1 MENFYAILR
10 EFTELYKNI
19 GEIKRKE
26 MSSNID
32 IKRICA
38 WCKQEFIAHK
48 TTTCCSHRCANLLYK
63 QRKREAAVKANNQVV
78 KKIITEKPIEKIKEK
93 PFLTITETA
102 VYLGVTR
109 PTLYGY
115 LRWGELKASRLGY
128 KFLLRKEDI
137 DTLFN
142 NPGEFRV
149 PTRDKTAI
157 TDFYT
162 TAEIKEKFGVKESWI
177 YEIAKEHNIPHT
189 FNRGRTYWSK
199 KHIDSYFA
207 KKAPDASI
215 TEWYSVAES
224 QEKFGMTLSAI
235 YTFVYKNVIPKR
247 KEGKMVYYSKKHFDI
262 AEGISTPEEPQ
273 YYTIPEA
280 MEKYNLTRDQL
291 YHYVKYH
298 NITRIK
304 VGKYTKII
312 RSELDKFFEPPK
324 IE

>member
-1 MENFYAILR
+1 MATSSIR
-10 EFTELYKNI
+10 ITKICQWCGVEFVAQKVSTKY
-19 GEIKRKE
+19 
-26 MSSNID
+26 
-32 IKRICA
+32 
-38 WCKQEFIAHK
+38 
-48 TTTCCSHRCANLLYK
+48 CSHRCANLAYK
-63 QRKREAAVKANNQVV
+63 QAVRDKRVKQAEAETLSIKL
-78 KKIITEKPIEKIKEK
+78 EKPIENVKNKEYLSFAQAGK
-93 PFLTITETA
+93 LLGLSRQA
-102 VYLGVTR
+102 VYNMVKAGN
-109 PTLYGY
+109 
-115 LRWGELKASRLGY
+115 LKASKISSRLS
-128 KFLLRKEDI
+128 FIRRVDI
-137 DTLFN
+137 DAMLENRPYKTLH
-142 NPGEFRV
+142 PKDTV
-149 PTRDKTAI
+149 PI

-162 TAEIKEKFGVKESWI
+162 TAEVKEKFGVKESWI
-177 YEIAKEHNIPHT
+177 YEIAKEHNIPRT

-215 TEWYSVAES
+215 TEWYSVAEL

-262 AEGISTPEEPQ
+262 AKGIATPEVPQ

-304 VGKYTKII
+304 VGKYTKIL

>member
-1 MENFYAILR
+1 MATSSIR
-10 EFTELYKNI
+10 ITKICQWCGVEFEAQKVSTKY
-19 GEIKRKE
+19 
-26 MSSNID
+26 
-32 IKRICA
+32 
-38 WCKQEFIAHK
+38 
-48 TTTCCSHRCANLLYK
+48 CSHRCANLAYK
-63 QRKREAAVKANNQVV
+63 QAVRDKRVKQAEAETLSVKL
-78 KKIITEKPIEKIKEK
+78 EKPIENVKDKEYLSFSQAGK
-93 PFLTITETA
+93 LLGVSRQA
-102 VYLGVTR
+102 VYNMVKAGN
-109 PTLYGY
+109 
-115 LRWGELKASRLGY
+115 LKASKISSRLSFIKRTDIEAMLESKPY
-128 KFLLRKEDI
+128 KTLHPK
-137 DTLFN
+137 DTI
-142 NPGEFRV
+142 P
-149 PTRDKTAI
+149 I

-162 TAEIKEKFGVKESWI
+162 TAEIKEKYNIQESWLFK
-177 YEIAKEHNIPHT
+177 IAKEHNIPRT
-189 FNRGRTYWSK
+189 FNRGKTYWSK

-207 KKAPDASI
+207 KKAPYASI
-215 TEWYSVAES
+215 TEWYSVAEL

-262 AEGISTPEEPQ
+262 AKGIATPEEPQ

-304 VGKYTKII
+304 VGKYTKIL

>member
-1 MENFYAILR
+1 MATSSIR
-10 EFTELYKNI
+10 ITKICQWCGVEFVAQKVSTKY
-19 GEIKRKE
+19 
-26 MSSNID
+26 
-32 IKRICA
+32 
-38 WCKQEFIAHK
+38 
-48 TTTCCSHRCANLLYK
+48 CSHRCANLAYK
-63 QRKREAAVKANNQVV
+63 QAVRDKRVKQAEAETLSIKL
-78 KKIITEKPIEKIKEK
+78 EKPIENVKDKEYLSFAQAGK
-93 PFLTITETA
+93 LLGLSRQA
-102 VYLGVTR
+102 VYNMVKAGN
-109 PTLYGY
+109 
-115 LRWGELKASRLGY
+115 LKASKISSRLS
-128 KFLLRKEDI
+128 FIRRVDI
-137 DTLFN
+137 DAMLENRPYKTLH
-142 NPGEFRV
+142 PKDTI
-149 PTRDKTAI
+149 PI
-157 TDFYT
+157 IDFYT
-162 TAEIKEKFGVKESWI
+162 TSEIKEKFGVKESWI
-177 YEIAKEHNIPHT
+177 YEIAKEHNIPRT

-215 TEWYSVAES
+215 TEWYSVAEL

-262 AEGISTPEEPQ
+262 AKGIATPEEPQ

-298 NITRIK
+298 NISRIK
-304 VGKYTKII
+304 VGKYTKIL

>member
-1 MENFYAILR
+1 MA
-10 EFTELYKNI
+10 
-19 GEIKRKE
+19 
-26 MSSNID
+26 SNID
-32 IKRICA
+32 IQKKCE
-38 WCKQEFIAHK
+38 WCGKLFIAHK
-48 TTTCCSHRCANLLYK
+48 TSTRCCSHRCANLAYK
-63 QRKREAAVKANNQVV
+63 ERTRQKRVSEFQTMVNQQIEKEDCIDKDFFTPSEAAKYIGISRATFYRYLETNLIKSVQLKRKTIIRKRDIEALFDNASPY
-78 KKIITEKPIEKIKEK
+78 KKHLPRSKQ
-93 PFLTITETA
+93 
-102 VYLGVTR
+102 
-109 PTLYGY
+109 
-115 LRWGELKASRLGY
+115 S
-128 KFLLRKEDI
+128 
-137 DTLFN
+137 
-142 NPGEFRV
+142 
-149 PTRDKTAI
+149 I

-177 YEIAKEHNIPHT
+177 YEIAKEHNIPRT
-189 FNRGRTYWSK
+189 FNRGKTYWSK

-207 KKAPDASI
+207 KKTPDASI
-215 TEWYSVAES
+215 TEWYSVAEL

-262 AEGISTPEEPQ
+262 AKGLSVPEEPK

-304 VGKYTKII
+304 VGKHTKIL

>member
-1 MENFYAILR
+1 MGARKSIRAEKLKAEKKQKAIAVLRDCPTSPLKMRIVADLIRGMEINKALGVLR
-10 EFTELYKNI
+10 YSKKAAS
-19 GEIKRKE
+19 IK
-26 MSSNID
+26 
-32 IKRICA
+32 
-38 WCKQEFIAHK
+38 
-48 TTTCCSHRCANLLYK
+48 L
-63 QRKREAAVKANNQVV
+63 
-78 KKIITEKPIEKIKEK
+78 EKPIENVKDKEYLSFAQAGK
-93 PFLTITETA
+93 LLGLSRQA
-102 VYLGVTR
+102 VYNMVKAGN
-109 PTLYGY
+109 
-115 LRWGELKASRLGY
+115 LKASKISSRLS
-128 KFLLRKEDI
+128 FIRRVDI
-137 DTLFN
+137 DAMLENRPYKTLH
-142 NPGEFRV
+142 PKDTV
-149 PTRDKTAI
+149 PI

-177 YEIAKEHNIPHT
+177 YEIAKEHNIPRT

-215 TEWYSVAES
+215 TEWYSVAEL

-262 AEGISTPEEPQ
+262 AKGIATPEEPQ

-304 VGKYTKII
+304 VGKYTKIL

>member
-1 MENFYAILR
+1 MATNSIR
-10 EFTELYKNI
+10 ITKICQWCGVEFVAQKVSTKY
-19 GEIKRKE
+19 
-26 MSSNID
+26 
-32 IKRICA
+32 
-38 WCKQEFIAHK
+38 
-48 TTTCCSHRCANLLYK
+48 CSHRCANLAYK
-63 QRKREAAVKANNQVV
+63 QAVRDKRVKQAEAETLSIKL
-78 KKIITEKPIEKIKEK
+78 EKPIENVKDKEYLSFAQAGK
-93 PFLTITETA
+93 LLGLSRQA
-102 VYLGVTR
+102 VYNMVKAGN
-109 PTLYGY
+109 
-115 LRWGELKASRLGY
+115 LKASKISSRLS
-128 KFLLRKEDI
+128 FIRRVDI
-137 DTLFN
+137 DAMLENRPYKTLH
-142 NPGEFRV
+142 PKDTV
-149 PTRDKTAI
+149 PI

-177 YEIAKEHNIPHT
+177 YEIAKEHNIPRT

-215 TEWYSVAES
+215 TEWYSVAEL
-224 QEKFGMTLSAI
+224 QEKFSMTLSAI

-262 AEGISTPEEPQ
+262 AKGIATPDEPQ

-304 VGKYTKII
+304 VGKYTKIL

>member
-1 MENFYAILR
+1 MA
-10 EFTELYKNI
+10 
-19 GEIKRKE
+19 
-26 MSSNID
+26 SNIN
-32 IKRICA
+32 IQKKCE
-38 WCKQEFIAHK
+38 WCGKLFIAHK
-48 TTTCCSHRCANLLYK
+48 TTTRCCSHRCANLVYK
-63 QRKREAAVKANNQVV
+63 ERTRQKRVSEFQTMVNQQIEKEDCIDKDFFTPSEAAKYIGISRATFYRYLETNLIKSVQLKRKTIIRKRDIEALFDNASPY
-78 KKIITEKPIEKIKEK
+78 KKHLPRSKQ
-93 PFLTITETA
+93 
-102 VYLGVTR
+102 
-109 PTLYGY
+109 
-115 LRWGELKASRLGY
+115 S
-128 KFLLRKEDI
+128 
-137 DTLFN
+137 
-142 NPGEFRV
+142 
-149 PTRDKTAI
+149 I

-177 YEIAKEHNIPHT
+177 YEIAKEHNIPRT

-215 TEWYSVAES
+215 TEWYSVAEL

-262 AEGISTPEEPQ
+262 AKGIATPEEPQ

-280 MEKYNLTRDQL
+280 MAKYNLTRDQL

-304 VGKYTKII
+304 VGKYTKIL

>member
-1 MENFYAILR
+1 MATSSIR
-10 EFTELYKNI
+10 ITKICQWCGVEFVAQKVSTKY
-19 GEIKRKE
+19 
-26 MSSNID
+26 
-32 IKRICA
+32 
-38 WCKQEFIAHK
+38 
-48 TTTCCSHRCANLLYK
+48 CSHRCANLAYK
-63 QRKREAAVKANNQVV
+63 QAVRDKRVKQAEAETLLIKL
-78 KKIITEKPIEKIKEK
+78 EKPIENVRDKEYLSFAQAGK
-93 PFLTITETA
+93 LLGLSRQA
-102 VYLGVTR
+102 VYNMVKAGN
-109 PTLYGY
+109 
-115 LRWGELKASRLGY
+115 LKASKISSRLS
-128 KFLLRKEDI
+128 FIRRVDI
-137 DTLFN
+137 DAMLENRPYKTLH
-142 NPGEFRV
+142 PKDTI
-149 PTRDKTAI
+149 PI

-177 YEIAKEHNIPHT
+177 YEIAKEHNIPRT

-215 TEWYSVAES
+215 TEWYSVAEL

-262 AEGISTPEEPQ
+262 AKGIATPEEPQ

-304 VGKYTKII
+304 VGKYTKIL

>member
-1 MENFYAILR
+1 MA
-10 EFTELYKNI
+10 
-19 GEIKRKE
+19 
-26 MSSNID
+26 SNID
-32 IKRICA
+32 IQKKCE
-38 WCKQEFIAHK
+38 WCGKLFIAHK
-48 TTTCCSHRCANLLYK
+48 TSTRCCSHRCANLAYK
-63 QRKREAAVKANNQVV
+63 ERTRQKRVSEFQTMVNQQIEKEDCIDKDFFTPSEAAKYIGISRATFYRHLETNLIKSVQLKRKTIIRKRDIEALFDNASPY
-78 KKIITEKPIEKIKEK
+78 KKHLPRAKQ
-93 PFLTITETA
+93 
-102 VYLGVTR
+102 
-109 PTLYGY
+109 
-115 LRWGELKASRLGY
+115 S
-128 KFLLRKEDI
+128 
-137 DTLFN
+137 
-142 NPGEFRV
+142 
-149 PTRDKTAI
+149 I

-177 YEIAKEHNIPHT
+177 YEIAKEYNIPRT

-215 TEWYSVAES
+215 TEWYSVAEL

-262 AEGISTPEEPQ
+262 AKGIATPEEPQ

-304 VGKYTKII
+304 VGKYTKIL

>member
-1 MENFYAILR
+1 MATSSIR
-10 EFTELYKNI
+10 ITKICQWCGVEFVAQKISTKY
-19 GEIKRKE
+19 
-26 MSSNID
+26 
-32 IKRICA
+32 
-38 WCKQEFIAHK
+38 
-48 TTTCCSHRCANLLYK
+48 CSHRCANLAYK
-63 QRKREAAVKANNQVV
+63 QAVRDKRVKQAEAETLSIKL
-78 KKIITEKPIEKIKEK
+78 EKPIENVKDKEYLSFAQAGK
-93 PFLTITETA
+93 LLGLSRQA
-102 VYLGVTR
+102 VYNMVKAGN
-109 PTLYGY
+109 
-115 LRWGELKASRLGY
+115 LKASKISSRLSVI
-128 KFLLRKEDI
+128 RRVDI
-137 DTLFN
+137 DAMLENRPYKTLH
-142 NPGEFRV
+142 PKDTV
-149 PTRDKTAI
+149 PI

-162 TAEIKEKFGVKESWI
+162 IAEIKEKYGVKESWI
-177 YEIAKEHNIPHT
+177 YEIAKEHNIPRT

-215 TEWYSVAES
+215 TEWYSVAEL

-262 AEGISTPEEPQ
+262 AKGIATPEEPQ

-304 VGKYTKII
+304 VGKYTKIL

>member
-1 MENFYAILR
+1 MATSSIR
-10 EFTELYKNI
+10 ITKICQWCGVEFVAQKVSTKY
-19 GEIKRKE
+19 
-26 MSSNID
+26 
-32 IKRICA
+32 
-38 WCKQEFIAHK
+38 
-48 TTTCCSHRCANLLYK
+48 CSHRCANLAYK
-63 QRKREAAVKANNQVV
+63 QAVRDKRVKQAEAETLLIKL
-78 KKIITEKPIEKIKEK
+78 EKPIENVRDKEYLSFAQAGK
-93 PFLTITETA
+93 LLGLSRQA
-102 VYLGVTR
+102 VYNMVKAGN
-109 PTLYGY
+109 
-115 LRWGELKASRLGY
+115 LKASKISSRLS
-128 KFLLRKEDI
+128 FIRRVDI
-137 DTLFN
+137 DAMLENRPYKTLH
-142 NPGEFRV
+142 PKDTI
-149 PTRDKTAI
+149 PI

-177 YEIAKEHNIPHT
+177 YEIAKEHNIPRT
-189 FNRGRTYWSK
+189 FNRGKTYWSK

-215 TEWYSVAES
+215 TEWYSVAKL

-262 AEGISTPEEPQ
+262 AKGIATPEEPQ

-298 NITRIK
+298 NIARIK
-304 VGKYTKII
+304 VGKYTKIM

>member
-1 MENFYAILR
+1 MA
-10 EFTELYKNI
+10 
-19 GEIKRKE
+19 
-26 MSSNID
+26 SNID
-32 IKRICA
+32 IQKKCE
-38 WCKQEFIAHK
+38 WCGKLFIAHK
-48 TTTCCSHRCANLLYK
+48 TTTRCCSHRCANLAYK
-63 QRKREAAVKANNQVV
+63 ERTRQKRVSEFQTMVNQQIEKEDCFDMDFFTPSEAAKYIGISRATFYRYLETNLIKSVQLKRKTIIRKRDIEALFDNASPY
-78 KKIITEKPIEKIKEK
+78 EKH
-93 PFLTITETA
+93 
-102 VYLGVTR
+102 
-109 PTLYGY
+109 
-115 LRWGELKASRLGY
+115 
-128 KFLLRKEDI
+128 LLRSKQS
-137 DTLFN
+137 
-142 NPGEFRV
+142 
-149 PTRDKTAI
+149 I

-177 YEIAKEHNIPHT
+177 YEIAKEHNIPRT

-215 TEWYSVAES
+215 TEWYSVAEL

-262 AEGISTPEEPQ
+262 AKGIAIPEEPK

-304 VGKYTKII
+304 VGKYTKIL

>member
-1 MENFYAILR
+1 MA
-10 EFTELYKNI
+10 
-19 GEIKRKE
+19 
-26 MSSNID
+26 SNID
-32 IKRICA
+32 IQKKCE
-38 WCKQEFIAHK
+38 WCGKLFIAHK
-48 TTTCCSHRCANLLYK
+48 TTTRCCSHRCANLAYK
-63 QRKREAAVKANNQVV
+63 ERTRQKRVSEFQTMVNQQIEKEDCIDKDFFTPSEAAKYIGISRATFYRYLETNLIKSVQLKRKTIIRKRDIEALFDNASPY
-78 KKIITEKPIEKIKEK
+78 KKHLPRSKQ
-93 PFLTITETA
+93 
-102 VYLGVTR
+102 
-109 PTLYGY
+109 
-115 LRWGELKASRLGY
+115 S
-128 KFLLRKEDI
+128 
-137 DTLFN
+137 
-142 NPGEFRV
+142 
-149 PTRDKTAI
+149 I

-177 YEIAKEHNIPHT
+177 YEIAKEHNIPRT

-199 KHIDSYFA
+199 NHIDSYFA
-207 KKAPDASI
+207 KKAPDVSI
-215 TEWYSVAES
+215 TEWYSVAEL

-247 KEGKMVYYSKKHFDI
+247 KEGKMVYYSKKHLDI
-262 AEGISTPEEPQ
+262 AKGIATPEEPQ

-304 VGKYTKII
+304 VGKYIKIL

>member
-1 MENFYAILR
+1 MATSIIR
-10 EFTELYKNI
+10 ITKICQWCGVEFVAQKVSTKY
-19 GEIKRKE
+19 
-26 MSSNID
+26 
-32 IKRICA
+32 
-38 WCKQEFIAHK
+38 
-48 TTTCCSHRCANLLYK
+48 CSHRCANLAYK
-63 QRKREAAVKANNQVV
+63 QAVRDKRVKQAEAETLSIKL
-78 KKIITEKPIEKIKEK
+78 EKPIENVKDKEYLSFAQAGK
-93 PFLTITETA
+93 LLGLSRQA
-102 VYLGVTR
+102 VYNMVKAGN
-109 PTLYGY
+109 
-115 LRWGELKASRLGY
+115 LKASKISSRLS
-128 KFLLRKEDI
+128 FIRRVDI
-137 DTLFN
+137 DAMLENRPYKTLH
-142 NPGEFRV
+142 PKDTV
-149 PTRDKTAI
+149 PI

-177 YEIAKEHNIPHT
+177 YEIAKEHNIPRT

-215 TEWYSVAES
+215 TEWYSVAEL

-262 AEGISTPEEPQ
+262 AKGIATPEEPQ

-304 VGKYTKII
+304 VGKYTKIL

>member
-1 MENFYAILR
+1 MATSSIR
-10 EFTELYKNI
+10 ITKICQWCGVEFVAQKVSTKY
-19 GEIKRKE
+19 
-26 MSSNID
+26 
-32 IKRICA
+32 
-38 WCKQEFIAHK
+38 
-48 TTTCCSHRCANLLYK
+48 CSHRCANLAYK
-63 QRKREAAVKANNQVV
+63 QAVRDKRVKQAEAETLSIKL
-78 KKIITEKPIEKIKEK
+78 EKPIENVRDKEYLSFAQAGK
-93 PFLTITETA
+93 LLGLSRQA
-102 VYLGVTR
+102 VYNMVKAGN
-109 PTLYGY
+109 
-115 LRWGELKASRLGY
+115 LKASKISSRLS
-128 KFLLRKEDI
+128 FIRRVDI
-137 DTLFN
+137 DAMLENRPYKTLH
-142 NPGEFRV
+142 PKDTV
-149 PTRDKTAI
+149 PI

-162 TAEIKEKFGVKESWI
+162 IAEIKEKFGVKESWI
-177 YEIAKEHNIPHT
+177 YEIAKEHNIPRT

-215 TEWYSVAES
+215 TEWYSVAEL

-247 KEGKMVYYSKKHFDI
+247 KEGKMVYYSKRHFDI
-262 AEGISTPEEPQ
+262 AKGIATSEEPQ

-280 MEKYNLTRDQL
+280 MEKYNLSRDQL

-304 VGKYTKII
+304 VGKYTKIM

>member
-1 MENFYAILR
+1 MA
-10 EFTELYKNI
+10 
-19 GEIKRKE
+19 
-26 MSSNID
+26 SNID
-32 IKRICA
+32 IQKKCE
-38 WCKQEFIAHK
+38 WCGKLFIAHK
-48 TTTCCSHRCANLLYK
+48 TTTRCCSHRCANLAYK
-63 QRKREAAVKANNQVV
+63 ERTRQKRVSEFQTMVNQQIEKEDCIDKDFFTPSEAAKYIGISRATFYRYLETNLIKSVQLKRKTIIRKRDIESLFDNASPY
-78 KKIITEKPIEKIKEK
+78 KKHLPRSKQ
-93 PFLTITETA
+93 
-102 VYLGVTR
+102 
-109 PTLYGY
+109 
-115 LRWGELKASRLGY
+115 S
-128 KFLLRKEDI
+128 
-137 DTLFN
+137 
-142 NPGEFRV
+142 
-149 PTRDKTAI
+149 I

-162 TAEIKEKFGVKESWI
+162 TAEVKEKFGVKESWI
-177 YEIAKEHNIPHT
+177 YEIAKEHNIPRT

-207 KKAPDASI
+207 KKAPNASI
-215 TEWYSVAES
+215 TEWYSVAEL

-262 AEGISTPEEPQ
+262 AKGIATPEEPQ

-304 VGKYTKII
+304 VGKYTKIL
-312 RSELDKFFEPPK
+312 RPELDKFFEPPK

>member
-1 MENFYAILR
+1 MA
-10 EFTELYKNI
+10 
-19 GEIKRKE
+19 
-26 MSSNID
+26 SNID
-32 IKRICA
+32 IQKKCE
-38 WCKQEFIAHK
+38 WCGKLFIAHK
-48 TTTCCSHRCANLLYK
+48 TTTRCCSHRCANLAYK
-63 QRKREAAVKANNQVV
+63 ERTRQKRVSEFQTMVNLQIEKEDCIDKDFFTPSEAAKYIGISRATFYRYLETNLIKSVQLKRKTIIRKRDIEALFDNASPY
-78 KKIITEKPIEKIKEK
+78 KKH
-93 PFLTITETA
+93 
-102 VYLGVTR
+102 
-109 PTLYGY
+109 
-115 LRWGELKASRLGY
+115 
-128 KFLLRKEDI
+128 LLRSKQS
-137 DTLFN
+137 
-142 NPGEFRV
+142 
-149 PTRDKTAI
+149 I

-162 TAEIKEKFGVKESWI
+162 IAEIKEKYGVKESWI
-177 YEIAKEHNIPHT
+177 YEIAKEHNIPRT

-215 TEWYSVAES
+215 TEWYSVAEL

-247 KEGKMVYYSKKHFDI
+247 KDGKMVYYSKKHFDI
-262 AEGISTPEEPQ
+262 AKGIATPEEPQ

-291 YHYVKYH
+291 YHYVKYY

-304 VGKYTKII
+304 VGKYTKIL

>member
-1 MENFYAILR
+1 MA
-10 EFTELYKNI
+10 
-19 GEIKRKE
+19 
-26 MSSNID
+26 SNID
-32 IKRICA
+32 IQKKCE
-38 WCKQEFIAHK
+38 WCGKLFIAHK
-48 TTTCCSHRCANLLYK
+48 TTTRCCSHRCANLVYK
-63 QRKREAAVKANNQVV
+63 ERTRQKRVSEFQTMVNQQIEKEDCIDKDFFTPSEAAKYIGISRATFYRYLETNLIKSVQLKRKTIIRKRDIEALFDNASPY
-78 KKIITEKPIEKIKEK
+78 KKHLPRSKQ
-93 PFLTITETA
+93 
-102 VYLGVTR
+102 
-109 PTLYGY
+109 
-115 LRWGELKASRLGY
+115 S
-128 KFLLRKEDI
+128 
-137 DTLFN
+137 
-142 NPGEFRV
+142 
-149 PTRDKTAI
+149 I

-177 YEIAKEHNIPHT
+177 YEIAKEYNIPRT

-215 TEWYSVAES
+215 TEWYSVAEL

-262 AEGISTPEEPQ
+262 AKGIATPEEPQ

-304 VGKYTKII
+304 VGKYTKIL

>member
-1 MENFYAILR
+1 MATSSIR
-10 EFTELYKNI
+10 ITKICQWCGVEFVAQKVSTKY
-19 GEIKRKE
+19 
-26 MSSNID
+26 
-32 IKRICA
+32 
-38 WCKQEFIAHK
+38 
-48 TTTCCSHRCANLLYK
+48 CSHRCANLAYK
-63 QRKREAAVKANNQVV
+63 QAVRDKRVKQAEAETLSIKL
-78 KKIITEKPIEKIKEK
+78 EKPIENVKNKEYLSFAQAGK
-93 PFLTITETA
+93 LLGLSRQA
-102 VYLGVTR
+102 VYNMVKAGN
-109 PTLYGY
+109 
-115 LRWGELKASRLGY
+115 LKASKISSRLS
-128 KFLLRKEDI
+128 FIRRVDI
-137 DTLFN
+137 DAMLENRPYKTLH
-142 NPGEFRV
+142 PKDTV
-149 PTRDKTAI
+149 PI

-162 TAEIKEKFGVKESWI
+162 IAEIKEKFGVKESWI
-177 YEIAKEHNIPHT
+177 YEIAKEHNIPRT

-215 TEWYSVAES
+215 TEWYSVAEL

-262 AEGISTPEEPQ
+262 AKGIATPEEPQ

-304 VGKYTKII
+304 VGKYTKIL

>member
-1 MENFYAILR
+1 MA
-10 EFTELYKNI
+10 
-19 GEIKRKE
+19 
-26 MSSNID
+26 SNID
-32 IKRICA
+32 IQKKCE
-38 WCKQEFIAHK
+38 WCGKLFIAHK
-48 TTTCCSHRCANLLYK
+48 TTTRCCSHRCANLAYK
-63 QRKREAAVKANNQVV
+63 ERTRQKRVGKFQTMVNQQIEKEDCIDKDFFTPSEAAKYIGISRATFYRYLETNLIKSVQLKRKTIIRKRDIEALFDNASPY
-78 KKIITEKPIEKIKEK
+78 KKHLPRAKQ
-93 PFLTITETA
+93 
-102 VYLGVTR
+102 
-109 PTLYGY
+109 
-115 LRWGELKASRLGY
+115 S
-128 KFLLRKEDI
+128 
-137 DTLFN
+137 
-142 NPGEFRV
+142 
-149 PTRDKTAI
+149 I

-162 TAEIKEKFGVKESWI
+162 TAEVKEKFGVKESWI
-177 YEIAKEHNIPHT
+177 YEIAKVHNIPRT

-215 TEWYSVAES
+215 TEWYSVAEL

-247 KEGKMVYYSKKHFDI
+247 KEGKMVYYSKKYFDI
-262 AEGISTPEEPQ
+262 AKGIATPEEPQ

-304 VGKYTKII
+304 VGKYTKIL

>member
-1 MENFYAILR
+1 MA
-10 EFTELYKNI
+10 
-19 GEIKRKE
+19 
-26 MSSNID
+26 SNID
-32 IKRICA
+32 IQKKCE
-38 WCKQEFIAHK
+38 WCGKLFIAHK
-48 TTTCCSHRCANLLYK
+48 TTTRCCSHRCANLAYK
-63 QRKREAAVKANNQVV
+63 ERTRQKRVSEFQTMVNQQIEKEDCIDKDFFTPSEAAKYIGISRATFYRYLETNLIKSVQLKRKTIIRKRDIEALFDNASPY
-78 KKIITEKPIEKIKEK
+78 KKHLPRSKQ
-93 PFLTITETA
+93 
-102 VYLGVTR
+102 
-109 PTLYGY
+109 
-115 LRWGELKASRLGY
+115 S
-128 KFLLRKEDI
+128 
-137 DTLFN
+137 
-142 NPGEFRV
+142 
-149 PTRDKTAI
+149 I

-177 YEIAKEHNIPHT
+177 YEIAKEHNIPRT

-215 TEWYSVAES
+215 TEWYSVAEL

-262 AEGISTPEEPQ
+262 AKGIATPEEPQ

-280 MEKYNLTRDQL
+280 MEKYSLTRDQL

-304 VGKYTKII
+304 VGKYTKIL

>member
-1 MENFYAILR
+1 MATSSIR
-10 EFTELYKNI
+10 ITKICQWCGVEFVAQKVSTKY
-19 GEIKRKE
+19 
-26 MSSNID
+26 
-32 IKRICA
+32 
-38 WCKQEFIAHK
+38 
-48 TTTCCSHRCANLLYK
+48 CSHRCANLAYK
-63 QRKREAAVKANNQVV
+63 QAVRDKRVKQAEAETLSIKL
-78 KKIITEKPIEKIKEK
+78 EKPIENVKDKEYLSFAQAGK
-93 PFLTITETA
+93 LLGLSRQA
-102 VYLGVTR
+102 VYNMVKAGN
-109 PTLYGY
+109 
-115 LRWGELKASRLGY
+115 LKASKISSRLS
-128 KFLLRKEDI
+128 FIRRADI
-137 DTLFN
+137 DAMLENRPYKTLH
-142 NPGEFRV
+142 PKDTV
-149 PTRDKTAI
+149 PI

-177 YEIAKEHNIPHT
+177 YEIAKEHNIPRT

-215 TEWYSVAES
+215 TEWYSVAEL

-262 AEGISTPEEPQ
+262 AKGIATPEEPQ

-304 VGKYTKII
+304 VGKYTKIL
-312 RSELDKFFEPPK
+312 RSELDNFFEPPK

>member
-1 MENFYAILR
+1 MA
-10 EFTELYKNI
+10 
-19 GEIKRKE
+19 
-26 MSSNID
+26 SNID
-32 IKRICA
+32 IQKKCE
-38 WCKQEFIAHK
+38 WCGKLFIAHK
-48 TTTCCSHRCANLLYK
+48 TSTRCCSHRCANLAYK
-63 QRKREAAVKANNQVV
+63 ERTRQKRVSEFQAMINQQIEKEVCIDKDFFTPSEAAKYIGISRATFYRYLETNLIKSVQLKRKTIIRKRDIEALFDNASPY
-78 KKIITEKPIEKIKEK
+78 KKHLPRSKQ
-93 PFLTITETA
+93 
-102 VYLGVTR
+102 
-109 PTLYGY
+109 
-115 LRWGELKASRLGY
+115 S
-128 KFLLRKEDI
+128 
-137 DTLFN
+137 
-142 NPGEFRV
+142 
-149 PTRDKTAI
+149 I

-177 YEIAKEHNIPHT
+177 YEIAKEHNIPRT

-215 TEWYSVAES
+215 TEWHSVAEL

-262 AEGISTPEEPQ
+262 AKGIATPEEPQ

-304 VGKYTKII
+304 VGKYTKIL

>member
-1 MENFYAILR
+1 MA
-10 EFTELYKNI
+10 
-19 GEIKRKE
+19 
-26 MSSNID
+26 SNID
-32 IKRICA
+32 IQKKCE
-38 WCKQEFIAHK
+38 WCGKLFIAHK
-48 TTTCCSHRCANLLYK
+48 TSTRCCSHRCANLAYK
-63 QRKREAAVKANNQVV
+63 ERTRQKRVSEFQTMVNQQIEKEDCIDKDFFTPSEAAKYIGISRATFYRYLETNLIKSVQLKRKTIIRKRDIEALFDNASPY
-78 KKIITEKPIEKIKEK
+78 KKHLPRSKQ
-93 PFLTITETA
+93 
-102 VYLGVTR
+102 
-109 PTLYGY
+109 
-115 LRWGELKASRLGY
+115 S
-128 KFLLRKEDI
+128 
-137 DTLFN
+137 
-142 NPGEFRV
+142 
-149 PTRDKTAI
+149 I

-162 TAEIKEKFGVKESWI
+162 IAEIKEKFGVKESWI
-177 YEIAKEHNIPHT
+177 YEIAKEHNIPRT

-215 TEWYSVAES
+215 TEWYSVAEL

-262 AEGISTPEEPQ
+262 AKGIATPEEPQ

-304 VGKYTKII
+304 VGKYTKILC
-312 RSELDKFFEPPK
+312 SELDKFFEPPK

>member
-1 MENFYAILR
+1 MATSSIR
-10 EFTELYKNI
+10 ITKICQWCGVEFEAQKVSTKY
-19 GEIKRKE
+19 
-26 MSSNID
+26 
-32 IKRICA
+32 
-38 WCKQEFIAHK
+38 
-48 TTTCCSHRCANLLYK
+48 CSHRCANLAYK
-63 QRKREAAVKANNQVV
+63 QAVRDKRVKQAEAETLSVKL
-78 KKIITEKPIEKIKEK
+78 EKPIENVKDKEYLSFSQAGK
-93 PFLTITETA
+93 LLGVSRQA
-102 VYLGVTR
+102 VYNMVKAGN
-109 PTLYGY
+109 
-115 LRWGELKASRLGY
+115 LKASKISSRLSFIKRVDIEAMLESKPY
-128 KFLLRKEDI
+128 KTLHPK
-137 DTLFN
+137 DTI
-142 NPGEFRV
+142 P
-149 PTRDKTAI
+149 I

-162 TAEIKEKFGVKESWI
+162 TAEIKEKYNIQESWL
-177 YEIAKEHNIPHT
+177 YKIAKEHNIPRT
-189 FNRGRTYWSK
+189 FNRGKTYWSK

-207 KKAPDASI
+207 KKAPDTSI
-215 TEWYSVAES
+215 TEWYSVAEL

-262 AEGISTPEEPQ
+262 AKGLSVPEEPK

-304 VGKYTKII
+304 VGKYTKIL